1 MENLTTC
8 CFTGHRQFYGKSQH
22 EIRLAVTRAVEDL
35 IKLGVTTFKAGG
47 ALGFDTICAQVV
59 ISLREKHPDIRLHL
73 ILPCK
78 RQTRN
83 WNPHD
88 KKVYK
93 EIFDNADEAEYLFE
107 HYFDG
112 CMQLRNRALVDG
124 SDCCIAYLCRH
135 YGGTYYTV
143 NYAREKGLEVVLIK

>member
-1 MENLTTC
+1 MQTHNTC
-8 CFTGHRQFYGKSQH
+8 CFTGHRQFYNKSTH
-22 EIRLAVTRAVEDL
+22 EIRLLATRAIEDL
-35 IKLGVTTFKAGG
+35 IRAGVTTFKAGG
-47 ALGFDTICAQVV
+47 ALGFDTVCAQAV
-59 ISLREKHPDIRLHL
+59 ISLKEKYPDIKLHL

-93 EIFDNADEAEYLFE
+93 EILEKADEAEYLFE
-107 HYFDG
+107 NYFDG
-112 CMQLRNRALVDG
+112 CMQMRNRALVDG

-143 NYAREKGLEVVLIK
+143 NYAKQKGVDVILI

>member
-8 CFTGHRQFYGKSQH
+8 CFTGHRKFYNKSQH
-22 EIRLAVTRAVEDL
+22 EIRLLATRTIEKL
-35 IKLGVTTFKAGG
+35 IREGVTIFKAGG
-47 ALGFDTICAQVV
+47 ALGFDTICAQSV
-59 ISLREKHPDIRLHL
+59 IALREKHPHIKLHL

-88 KKVYK
+88 RKVYK
-93 EIFDNADEAEYLFE
+93 EIFDQADEVDILFDN
-107 HYFDG
+107 YFDG
-112 CMQLRNRALVDG
+112 CMQIRNRALVDG
-124 SDCCIAYLCRH
+124 SDYCIAYLCRH

-143 NYAREKGLEVVLIK
+143 NYAKQKDVEVILV

>member
-1 MENLTTC
+1 MQTHKTC
-8 CFTGHRQFYGKSQH
+8 CFTGHRRFYSKSAT
-22 EIRLAVTRAVEDL
+22 EIRREVTRAIEEL
-35 IKLGVTTFKAGG
+35 IEIGVTTFKAGG
-47 ALGFDTICAQVV
+47 ALGFDTVCAQTV
-59 ISLREKHPDIRLHL
+59 ISLKEKYPYIELHL

-88 KKVYK
+88 KKVYR
-93 EIFDNADEAEYLFE
+93 EIFDSADSATYLFE
-107 HYFDG
+107 NYFEG

-124 SDCCIAYLCRH
+124 SNYCIAYLCRH

-143 NYAREKGLEVVLIK
+143 NYAKEKDVDVILIT